1 MADYLVRRRSQV
13 RRLAVYT
20 MRLQESQC
28 RLMMGRLAEMKSRL
42 SGVFAFDSTA
52 GLAKCG

>member
-1 MADYLVRRRSQV
+1 LYIVDDFTRECVAIEVDTSITGSRVK
-13 RRLAVYT
+13 AV
-20 MRLQESQC
+20 L
-28 RLMMGRLAEMKSRL
+28 GRLAEMKSRL